1 MRLEALL
8 WVLPPLVAACAS
20 TPYSAATLELST
32 LPKDT
37 EQRVLKVLRRHGY
50 RLGQVQHDP
59 LRVQTQWSDHQR
71 AQVPGWK
78 RASVF
83 VEEPATV
90 NVVVEVRYLNVN
102 LLGEPYKTAVHGDR
116 DLERVLIETLRDALQ

>member
-1 MRLEALL
+1 MRIETWGPILLAL
-8 WVLPPLVAACAS
+8 VSGCAS

-32 LPKDT
+32 LPRDT
-37 EQRVLKVLRRHGY
+37 EQRVLKALRHQGY
-50 RLGQVQHDP
+50 RLGQVQRNP
-59 LRVQTQWSDHQR
+59 LRVQTRWSDHQR

-83 VEEPATV
+83 VDEPATL

-116 DLERVLIETLRDALQ
+116 ELEEELVVALRDALQ